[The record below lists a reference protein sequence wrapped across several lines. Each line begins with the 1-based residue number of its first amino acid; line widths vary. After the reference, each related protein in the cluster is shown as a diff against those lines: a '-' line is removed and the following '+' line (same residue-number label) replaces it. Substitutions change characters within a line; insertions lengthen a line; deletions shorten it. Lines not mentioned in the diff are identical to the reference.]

1 MADKD
6 LFNGHKYVFTKVSS
20 SLVMEDSTDN
30 SHETITFRE
39 GLIVSASTSTHPITI
54 KSPSNY
60 YGLQTIAA
68 TAGSSTITS
77 ILGSVTDDGYLK
89 LNRSGI
95 AGFTVDCFNSVNQT
109 DFIYGLSA
117 TNSQYKYIMRLYN
130 STPKRVFGLRSDGK
144 LYLSGG
150 DVYVSDTDA
159 NTDNIRFHIASDNG
173 YFDYNFGGDM
183 HFRQGSTTQLE
194 LDGNYGNTRH
204 WRPQSDNAYFL
215 GTSGRRWDAIYAH
228 DTSVNSSSDER
239 LKKEITDSNLGL
251 SFINRLRPVSYK
263 WKKNGVRP
271 HYGLIAQE
279 VSSSLA
285 EEGIH
290 TDNFGGYV
298 SDDIYTKV
306 FQKPDPEDTSKIV
319 DVTKDFSKAELIK
332 DGITDLSDYTFVSS
346 SLGLRYGEFISPL
359 MKAVQELSAEVTSL
373 KARVTELENN

>member
-1 MADKD
+1 
-6 LFNGHKYVFTKVSS
+6 
-20 SLVMEDSTDN
+20 
-30 SHETITFRE
+30 
-39 GLIVSASTSTHPITI
+39 
-54 KSPSNY
+54 
-60 YGLQTIAA
+60 
-68 TAGSSTITS
+68 
-77 ILGSVTDDGYLK
+77 
-89 LNRSGI
+89 
-95 AGFTVDCFNSVNQT
+95 
-109 DFIYGLSA
+109 
-117 TNSQYKYIMRLYN
+117 MRLYN
-130 STPKRVFGLRSDGK
+130 SDSKGIFRIRADGRAQ
-144 LYLSGG
+144 YSGG
-150 DVYVSDTDA
+150 DFYVSDTDG
-159 NTDNIRFHIASDNG
+159 NSDNLRFHITGDNG

-183 HFRQGSTTQLE
+183 HFRQGSTVQIE

-204 WRPQSDNAYFL
+204 WRPQSDNAYYL

-319 DVTKDFSKAELIK
+319 DVTKDFTKSELSK